1 MHGINKICNINSFF
15 PNNGLHV
22 IVFTSPIPTDNI
34 FRKISIWYPYIPY
47 KLVKICFWFSAI
59 LVWLFFKHFLI
70 LVAILVSKFLNKKL
84 MHLSF
89 LMRFWKKVNMNSWA
103 PIRFC
108 YFSVILLL
116 KSVTKNQ
123 RKNFQLLKTCQ
134 ALHHF

>member
-1 MHGINKICNINSFF
+1 MQHQQFF
-15 PNNGLHV
+15 PKQRFACYCFYFPN
-22 IVFTSPIPTDNI
+22 TDRQY
-34 FRKISIWYPYIPY
+34 FQKISIWYPYIPY